1 MARLLRGML
10 VRAMGPCLQAAAA
23 KLSTCQPYL
32 IALQRQQHCR
42 LQRLQ
47 QEQQEQIC
55 QQHMRLRGSTMQQG
69 AVHKEHMGPM
79 ALQHF
84 NRVQKCRS
92 LSRIAA
98 LKNECAAATV
108 RPRIS

>member
-42 LQRLQ
+42 QQLQRRQ

-92 LSRIAA
+92 LSRIAQ
-98 LKNECAAATV
+98 L
-108 RPRIS
+108 PQ